1 MLFSGT
7 VEADGNGSHG
17 VMGTETWRMDQV
29 GPGQI
34 RVLQHQSE
42 LEPLETTAEH
52 TPAFQIQISGAEHIL
67 NTLPVTVT
75 PDPLGDPLPST
86 ASGSTGDIR
95 SRVTVSQYTTEFHA
109 V

>member
-52 TPAFQIQISGAEHIL
+52 TPSFPNPDFWGRTHFEH
-67 NTLPVTVT
+67 T
-75 PDPLGDPLPST
+75 PSDGNPRST
-86 ASGSTGDIR
+86 W
-95 SRVTVSQYTTEFHA
+95 
-109 V
+109 